1 VGYRF
6 SCDWAG
12 GFPKSNLNNTHLF
25 IIVEHATRWVEV
37 WPSAIKNAATSAFL
51 FNMLVIARFGAPAEV
66 LTDGGSEFNKEFH
79 ELMLECMISHRFITP
94 GNPQANGLA
103 ERIVQVFKKA
113 IAKIGAG
120 GLNEQ
125 EWDMALGG
133 ILHAYRTTAQT
144 SLKFS
149 PYELIYGVKPVFTAN
164 TAERLETPLFDHD
177 WAATHEKAIIKELVE
192 RGALMIDNRALALS
206 NLQVAQTRD
215 TLRYAKV
222 RSGAYLPT
230 LRRFGAG
237 DLVYLSRENS
247 ELTQAKVHD
256 AILRIVAFKQDSGD
270 AILEGSDGARIN
282 SHMSRLRPCHL
293 TNVDLTVDTRR
304 LVPNK
309 KQPCMVCL
317 SPDGDVTM
325 LLCDKCNNGYH
336 MQCLTPPLLSI
347 PKGDWLCPACV
358 LRGEVVSVRAKGKD
372 AWYTPVSVGHK
383 RLDLSYRSLHGC
395 RVRKL
400 FDVQGEKR
408 EFEGTVRYDGF
419 GPKNPLVVEWEDG
432 EESVL
437 TEAQVRKFR
446 IKETATAAVMV
457 SFSGLTLAP
466 HQSSMGALLS
476 QLSLDWSTIHS
487 VIALRRAFL
496 PQLHLHRTLEYESG
510 ITFSAKSVEVQE
522 KLAQQLVTFL
532 KASVP
537 PMVASEEVAAQE
549 RRHEQAV
556 RFLFGSVDV
565 SREFTDV
572 FMPFSTAVLSA
583 AVKRRGSVVYGF
595 PWASRTQS
603 LQPSMYHEVARQLGS
618 YVIITVPPV
627 EVLDWLIPMLL
638 AFSKSAAYILVPLS
652 YVMDSSVF
660 DRREFLSALV
670 REERLAFLHVPP
682 DEGRSQVLSRLQH
695 EETNVWL
702 AIYSEPI
709 YKAAAMAV
717 NRDRMSAV
725 QAHLRLTDELPY
737 INHGFVEADTD
748 FYTQ

>member
-1 VGYRF
+1 
-6 SCDWAG
+6 
-12 GFPKSNLNNTHLF
+12 
-25 IIVEHATRWVEV
+25 
-37 WPSAIKNAATSAFL
+37 
-51 FNMLVIARFGAPAEV
+51 
-66 LTDGGSEFNKEFH
+66 
-79 ELMLECMISHRFITP
+79 
-94 GNPQANGLA
+94 
-103 ERIVQVFKKA
+103 
-113 IAKIGAG
+113 
-120 GLNEQ
+120 
-125 EWDMALGG
+125 
-133 ILHAYRTTAQT
+133 
-144 SLKFS
+144 
-149 PYELIYGVKPVFTAN
+149 
-164 TAERLETPLFDHD
+164 
-177 WAATHEKAIIKELVE
+177 
-192 RGALMIDNRALALS
+192 
-206 NLQVAQTRD
+206 
-215 TLRYAKV
+215 
-222 RSGAYLPT
+222 
-230 LRRFGAG
+230 
-237 DLVYLSRENS
+237 
-247 ELTQAKVHD
+247 
-256 AILRIVAFKQDSGD
+256 
-270 AILEGSDGARIN
+270 
-282 SHMSRLRPCHL
+282 
-293 TNVDLTVDTRR
+293 
-304 LVPNK
+304 
-309 KQPCMVCL
+309 
-317 SPDGDVTM
+317 
-325 LLCDKCNNGYH
+325 
-336 MQCLTPPLLSI
+336 
-347 PKGDWLCPACV
+347 
-358 LRGEVVSVRAKGKD
+358 
-372 AWYTPVSVGHK
+372 
-383 RLDLSYRSLHGC
+383 
-395 RVRKL
+395 L

-522 KLAQQLVTFL
+522 KLARQLVTFL